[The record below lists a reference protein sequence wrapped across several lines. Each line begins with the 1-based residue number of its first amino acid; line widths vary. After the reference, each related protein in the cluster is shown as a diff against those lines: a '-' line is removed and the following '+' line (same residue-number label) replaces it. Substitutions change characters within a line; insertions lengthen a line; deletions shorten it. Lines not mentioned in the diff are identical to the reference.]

1 MDELE
6 LRKTLSYKTT
16 DILVGIIIELLDF
29 IKEMEMILNID
40 NQTKTKDVVNRVLN
54 KM

>member
-1 MDELE
+1 MMDELE
-6 LRKTLSYKTT
+6 LRKILSYKTT

-40 NQTKTKDVVNRVLN
+40 NQTKSADIVD
-54 KM
+54 KMLKK